1 MMELT
6 LKKTTAKKLFP
17 ESPVWFQKVLIETFG
32 ENYFKKRDYTDIK
45 TFADAC
51 EECGTTEEEFNE
63 RFASLGLDADTIN
76 YEKAKIVVKAI
87 NQGWTPDWSNSNQYK
102 YWPYF
107 NLSSGF
113 GFSDSVYDFGNA
125 STTVGSR
132 LCFETK
138 EKCTYAAKQFIDIYE
153 QFLTIKQ

>member
-1 MMELT
+1 MELK
-6 LKKTTAKKLFP
+6 LNKKTAKALYP
-17 ESPVWFQKVLIETFG
+17 ESPQWFQKVLIETFG
-32 ENYFKKRDYTDIK
+32 EDYFKKRDFTEIK

-63 RFASLGLDADTIN
+63 RFANFGLDIDTIN

-87 NQGWTPDWSNSNQYK
+87 NQGWTPDWSNSSQYK

-107 NLSSGF
+107 KLSSGF
-113 GFSDSVYDFGNA
+113 GFSASAFNYDY
-125 STTVGSR
+125 SLTSVGSH

-138 EKCTYAAKQFIDIYE
+138 EKCTYAAQQFIDIYE
-153 QFLTIKQ
+153 QFLTIKK

>member
-113 GFSDSVYDFGNA
+113 GFSDSICYYADTH
-125 STTVGSR
+125 TTVGSR
-132 LCFETK
+132 LCTDTS
-138 EKCTYAAKQFIDIYE
+138 EKAMYIAEKFQAEYQEY
-153 QFLTIKQ
+153 FLYPE